1 MKKRLPGIC
10 VLVLFVFFVQ
20 LIPILPRASVEAA
33 SVCQVGDKDEEVVV
47 RVYYKD
53 IKQID
58 LLSAF
63 DLFEYNNLSEKYVL
77 VAIAKSR
84 IPEIEK
90 LGFTVSIDETETENY
105 KRLELLSSQSIN
117 TIPGY
122 SCYRTVE
129 ETYTTAQSVANTH
142 PNLATWIDVG
152 DSWEKSVGQS
162 DGYDMMVLKLTN
174 NQIQIDKPRLFMIAS
189 IHAREYTTAETALR
203 FAEYLVNNYG
213 DNPDVTWILDY
224 HEIHIM
230 FQANPDG
237 RKEAESGLSWRKNT
251 NENYCGVTSTNRG
264 ADLNRNFNYQWGG
277 AGSSSSPCD
286 ATYRGP
292 AADSEPETRAIRD
305 YMLSLFPDQRDSG
318 AAPLDATGVF
328 IDLHSYG
335 GYVLWP
341 WSYTSSTTPN
351 DTQLQT
357 LGRKI
362 AYFNNYLPGQTGQ
375 DLYLCSGVTPDL
387 AYGQLGVAAYTI
399 EMGTAFFQS
408 CSSFESTIYPAN
420 LQALLYAAK
429 VVRTPYMTP
438 SGPDA
443 INLALSEAE
452 VIVGQNPTL
461 SATINDTRYSS
472 RNGSEPVQT
481 ISQAEYYIDTPPWI
495 SGATAIPMAAADGS
509 FNSSMEAVTTVVATS
524 GLTQG
529 RHTLFI
535 RGKDQAGNWGAVSA
549 IFLTVLRSDNQPPD
563 ANDLSITTNE
573 DVPINLTL
581 SGSDGDGDPLTFRV
595 TAAPAHGAL
604 SGIAPTLTY
613 TPAANYFGTDSF
625 MYVANDGF
633 VDSAP
638 ATVSITVQSVNDK
651 PIATPQSITTIVN
664 VPVIIVL
671 QGSDADGDVL
681 TFTVVTNPTH
691 GALSGSGQ
699 NLLYTP
705 ASGFT
710 GSDNFTFKV
719 NDGIVDS
726 DPATVSITV
735 NPPGPVQIFWDNF
748 ETDLGWVRNPNGTDN
763 ATTGMWE
770 RANPQDTNSNGPKQL
785 GTTVSGSYDLVTG
798 PLAGRDAGSYD
809 IDSGVTS
816 IISPSIT
823 LPANSQLTLTLSYYL
838 AHGSNSSSADYLRIT
853 IIGNTSQQI
862 FEELGASND
871 DDAAWAGLT
880 SDISAFAGQTIRIL
894 IAAADNSTASLVE
907 AAVDDVLIQ
916 GVLLNNPPIADPQA
930 VSLAEDTT
938 LGIALTGS
946 DPDGDPLTF
955 NIVQAPAHG
964 TLSGTVPNVV
974 YQPEANFNG
983 SDSFTFTVSDGQLT
997 SNPATVSINVTPVND
1012 APQAQS
1018 QTPTMDEDGTLNITL
1033 VATDPDGDPLMYNLE
1048 SNPGHGTLTGTL
1060 PELTYTPDAN
1070 YFGSDSFSFTA
1081 TDGTLTS
1088 EIATINITI
1097 NSVNDVPVADDLRL
1111 NIDEDYFIKFSLNGS
1126 DVEGDVLTY
1135 IILTQP
1141 ANGTLSGEGRTH
1153 YYTPEANWNG
1163 IDSFTYAVSDG
1174 QAESEP
1180 ATVRIVVAATNDAP
1194 VAIPQLVSTPMNT
1207 LLSITLEGEDV
1218 DGDTLLFEVV
1228 TQPEHGTLSG
1238 TAPDLTYTPVT
1249 DYVGSDSFTFR
1260 VYDAEYWMD
1269 EAEVS
1274 ITVTSAGNH
1283 KPQAVSQQVIAE
1295 EDTEYY
1301 IVLEGSDPDGDPLHY
1316 LITSGPT
1323 HGSLSGDDSPV
1334 FVYLSELNYS
1344 GTDQFTF
1351 VVSDGALQSDPATVN
1366 ITVNPVNDPPIADD
1380 LDVTTQAGTPVNIT
1394 LTGSDQEGDD
1404 IYFLVV
1410 SLPSH
1415 GTIDGLEP
1423 DLVYTPNPGYI
1434 GADAF
1439 TYKANDGH
1447 LDSPIAVVSIM
1458 VEPELGQIFFDDFES
1473 DLGWIV
1479 NPFNT
1484 DTATSGLFE
1493 RGDPEVTYYMGVKQL
1508 GTAHSGSYDLVTGA
1522 SAGANANAN
1531 DIDGGFTSI
1540 RSPMILLPTQGDITL
1555 SFWYYLA
1562 HANNS
1567 SSVDYLRVKV
1577 VGSTTQQIFQ
1587 EVGASVDDDAVWQ
1600 QFTFSLNGFRSQTIY
1615 LLITAADLKGGSLV
1629 EAAID
1634 DVLIE
1639 AN

>member
-1 MKKRLPGIC
+1 MKRRLPVIC
-10 VLVLFVFFVQ
+10 VLVLFVFFFQ

-33 SVCQVGDKDEEVVV
+33 NVCQVVDKNEEVVV
-47 RVYYKD
+47 RVYYEN

-58 LLSAF
+58 LLSSF

-90 LGFTVSIDETETENY
+90 LGFTVSIDETETNNY
-105 KRLELLSSQSIN
+105 KALDLLRSQTIN

-129 ETYTTAQSVANTH
+129 ETYATAQSIANTY

-152 DSWEKSVGQS
+152 DSWEKSVGQP

-189 IHAREYTTAETALR
+189 IHAREYTPAETALR
-203 FAEYLVNNYG
+203 FAEFLVNNYNS
-213 DNPDVTWILDY
+213 DPDVTWILDY

-251 NENYCGVTSTNRG
+251 NENYCGATSSNRG

-328 IDLHSYG
+328 VDLHSYG
-335 GYVLWP
+335 GDVLWP
-341 WSYTSSTTPN
+341 WSYTSGTTPN
-351 DTQLQT
+351 DAQLQT
-357 LGRKI
+357 LGRKL

-375 DLYLCSGVTPDL
+375 DLYLCSGVTTDL
-387 AYGQLGVAAYTI
+387 AYGQLDVAAYTI

-408 CSSFESTIYPAN
+408 CSSFESTVYPDN
-420 LQALLYAAK
+420 LQALLYASK

-438 SGPDA
+438 SGPDG
-443 INLALSEAE
+443 INLALSDAE

-461 SATINDTRYSS
+461 TATITDTRYSA
-472 RNGSEPVQT
+472 RNGTEPTQV
-481 ISQAEYYIDTPPWI
+481 INQAEYYIDTPPWV
-495 SGATAIPMAAADGS
+495 SGATAIPMAATDGS
-509 FNSSMEAVTTVVATS
+509 FNSSTEAVTAVVATS

-549 IFLTVLRSDNQPPD
+549 IFLTVLRSDNQAPVAD
-563 ANDLSITTNE
+563 DLSITTNE
-573 DVPINLTL
+573 DNPVNLTL

-604 SGIAPTLTY
+604 SGTAPDLIY
-613 TPAANYFGTDSF
+613 TPAANYFGLDSF

-664 VPVIIVL
+664 VPVSIVL

-681 TFTVVTNPTH
+681 TFTVVTNPAH

-719 NDGIVDS
+719 NDGLVDS

-748 ETDLGWVRNPNGTDN
+748 ETDLGWTRNPNGTDT

-770 RANPQDTNSNGPKQL
+770 RANPQDTYSSGPKQL

-798 PLAGRDAGSYD
+798 PLAGSDAGSYD
-809 IDSGVTS
+809 IDGGVTS
-816 IISPSIT
+816 IISPLIT

-838 AHGSNSSSADYLRIT
+838 AHLNNSSTADYLRIT
-853 IIGNTSQQI
+853 IIGNTSQKI
-862 FEELGASND
+862 FEELGANND
-871 DDAAWAGLT
+871 DDAAWASLT
-880 SDISAFAGQTIRIL
+880 SDISTFAGQTIRIL
-894 IAAADNSTASLVE
+894 IAAADNSSASLVE

-916 GVLLNNPPIADPQA
+916 GVLLNNPPIADPQS
-930 VSLAEDTT
+930 VSLAEDTP
-938 LGIALTGS
+938 LGITLTGS

-955 NIVQAPAHG
+955 NIVQGPEHG
-964 TLSGTVPNVV
+964 TLSGTVPSVV

-997 SNPATVSINVTPVND
+997 SNPATVSITVTPVND

-1018 QTPTMDEDGTLNITL
+1018 QSLSMNEDDTLNITL
-1033 VATDPDGDPLMYNLE
+1033 VATDPDGDLLTYNLE

-1060 PELTYTPDAN
+1060 PELIYTPDAN

-1088 EIATINITI
+1088 EIGTINITI
-1097 NSVNDVPVADDLRL
+1097 NSVNDVPVAYDLRL

-1135 IILTQP
+1135 KILTQP
-1141 ANGTLSGEGRTH
+1141 ENGTLSGEGRTH
-1153 YYTPEANWNG
+1153 YYTPVANWHG

-1174 QAESEP
+1174 QALSAS
-1180 ATVRIVVAATNDAP
+1180 ATVRIIVAATNDAP
-1194 VAIPQLVSTPMNT
+1194 VAIPQFVSTPMNT
-1207 LLSITLEGEDV
+1207 PLTITLEGTDV
-1218 DGDTLLFEVV
+1218 DGDTLLFAVV
-1228 TQPEHGTLSG
+1228 TPPVHGSLIGAAPE
-1238 TAPDLTYTPVT
+1238 LTYTPE
-1249 DYVGSDSFTFR
+1249 DGYVGPDSFTFA

-1269 EAEVS
+1269 EAEIT
-1274 ITVTSAGNH
+1274 ITVTSDDNQ
-1283 KPQAVSQQVIAE
+1283 PPVAVGQNVKAE

-1301 IVLEGSDPDGDPLHY
+1301 IVLEGHDPDGDPLHY
-1316 LITSGPT
+1316 LIISGPT
-1323 HGSLSGDDSPV
+1323 HGTLSGSGPE

-1344 GTDQFTF
+1344 GSDQFTF
-1351 VVSDGALQSDPATVN
+1351 VVSDGALQSNQATVN
-1366 ITVNPVNDPPIADD
+1366 ITVAAVNDAPVADD
-1380 LDVTTQAGTPVNIT
+1380 LSYTTQAGTPVNIT
-1394 LTGSDQEGDD
+1394 LTGSDQEGDP
-1404 IYFLVV
+1404 ITFLVV

-1415 GTIDGLEP
+1415 GTFTGGEP
-1423 DLVYTPNPGYI
+1423 NLVYTPEAGYI

-1439 TYKANDGH
+1439 TYKANDGR
-1447 LDSPIAVVSIM
+1447 LDSPTAVVSIM
-1458 VEPELGQIFFDDFES
+1458 VEPKPGQIFFDNFES

-1493 RGDPEVTYYMGVKQL
+1493 RGDPEDTYYMGVKQL
-1508 GTAHSGSYDLVTGA
+1508 GTAHSGSSDLVTGA

-1540 RSPMILLPTQGDITL
+1540 RSPMILLPSEGNITL

-1577 VGSTTQQIFQ
+1577 VGATTQQIFQ

-1600 QFTFSLNGFRSQTIY
+1600 QFTFSLNGFKGQTIY

-1634 DVLIE
+1634 DVLIVAE
-1639 AN
+1639 